1 MKLGIIGDDFTGSS
15 DIANNLKKSGMQV
28 SMYAGVPNLLPEEI
42 KKEQTD
48 AAVIALKT
56 RTIPIEDAIRE
67 SLEALSWLK
76 GCGCEQ
82 FIFKYCSTFDSTKEG
97 NIGPV
102 TDAIMEEL
110 NTDFTIACPSFPD
123 AGRTVYFGHMFV
135 NGKPLNESGMEN
147 HPLTPMTDHN
157 LVRWL
162 GHQTKNNV
170 GLIDFETISKGE
182 NSVKEK
188 IRNLKTDGYKYAII
202 DTNKNDDF
210 DIICNAVKN
219 LPLLTGGSGIALG
232 LPKIYK
238 DRGLLSASNF
248 QIPENN
254 SNAIILSGSC
264 SITTINQ
271 INIYKENNPSFYI
284 SPDEVI
290 NNEDLIEKV
299 LSWIKDNE
307 TQSPLVYSSSDIK
320 AVSEKQKQYGQE
332 LLANKIEK
340 FFELLSQRLVKDNFG
355 TFISAGGETSGAVI
369 NGLGIQELKIGKE
382 ISHGIPALWS
392 PESSG
397 NKPVSVTLKSGNFGQ
412 DDFFSRALKALTN
425 S

>member
-28 SMYAGVPNLLPEEI
+28 SMYAGIPTLLPSEI
-42 KKEQTD
+42 KKELTD

-56 RTIPIEDAIRE
+56 RTIPIEEAISE
-67 SLEALSWLK
+67 SLKALSWLK
-76 GCGCEQ
+76 DCGCEQ
-82 FIFKYCSTFDSTKEG
+82 FIFKYCSTFDSTKKG

-102 TDAIMEEL
+102 TDAIMKEL

-162 GHQTKNNV
+162 NYQTKDNV
-170 GLIDFETISKGE
+170 GLIDFQTISRGA
-182 NSVKEK
+182 NSIKER
-188 IRNLKTDGYKYAII
+188 IETLKADGYKYAIV
-202 DTNKNDDF
+202 DTIKNNDF
-210 DIICNAVKN
+210 DIICNGVKD
-219 LPLLTGGSGIALG
+219 LPFLTGGSGIALG

-248 QIPENN
+248 EIPKNS

-264 SITTINQ
+264 SVATINQ
-271 INIYKENNPSFYI
+271 INIYKENNPSLYV

-290 NNEDLIEKV
+290 NNEDLVENV
-299 LSWIKDNE
+299 FSWIKVNE
-307 TQSPLVYSSSDIK
+307 TLSPLVYSSSDTK
-320 AVSEKQKQYGQE
+320 TVTEKQKQYGQE
-332 LLANKIEK
+332 ILAHKIEN
-340 FFELLSQRLVKDNFG
+340 FFELLSKKLVKDNFG

-369 NGLGIQELKIGKE
+369 KGLGVQELKIGEE
-382 ISHGIPALWS
+382 ISHGVPALWS
-392 PESSG
+392 PHSNG
-397 NKPVSVTLKSGNFGQ
+397 NKPISVTLKSGNFGQ
-412 DDFFSRALKALTN
+412 TDFFERALKVFV
-425 S
+425 

>member
-28 SMYAGVPNLLPEEI
+28 SMYAGIPTLLPSEI
-42 KKEQTD
+42 KKELTD

-56 RTIPIEDAIRE
+56 RTIPIEEAISE
-67 SLEALSWLK
+67 SLKALSWLK
-76 GCGCEQ
+76 DCGCEQ
-82 FIFKYCSTFDSTKEG
+82 FIFKYCSTFDSTKKG

-102 TDAIMEEL
+102 ADAIMKEL

-162 GHQTKNNV
+162 NYQTKDNV
-170 GLIDFETISKGE
+170 GLIDFQTISRGA
-182 NSVKEK
+182 NSIKER
-188 IRNLKTDGYKYAII
+188 IETLKADGYKYAIV
-202 DTNKNDDF
+202 DTIKNNDF
-210 DIICNAVKN
+210 DIICNGVKD
-219 LPLLTGGSGIALG
+219 LPFLTGGSGIALG

-238 DRGLLSASNF
+238 DRGLLSATNF
-248 QIPENN
+248 EIPKNN

-264 SITTINQ
+264 SVATINQ
-271 INIYKENNPSFYI
+271 INIYKENNPSLYV

-290 NNEDLIEKV
+290 NNEELVEKV
-299 LSWIKDNE
+299 FSWIKDNE
-307 TQSPLVYSSSDIK
+307 TLSPLVYSSSDTK
-320 AVSEKQKQYGQE
+320 TVTEKQKQYGQE
-332 LLANKIEK
+332 ILANKIEN
-340 FFELLSQRLVKDNFG
+340 FFELLSKKLVKDNFG

-369 NGLGIQELKIGKE
+369 KGLGVQELKIGEE
-382 ISHGIPALWS
+382 ISHGVPALWS
-392 PESSG
+392 PHSDG
-397 NKPVSVTLKSGNFGQ
+397 NKPISVTLKSGNFGQ
-412 DDFFSRALKALTN
+412 TDFFERALKVFD
-425 S
+425 

>member
-28 SMYAGVPNLLPEEI
+28 SMYAGVPTTTPLEI
-42 KKEQTD
+42 KKELTD

-56 RTIPIEDAIRE
+56 RTIPIEEAISE
-67 SLEALSWLK
+67 SLKALSWLK
-76 GCGCEQ
+76 DCGCEQ
-82 FIFKYCSTFDSTKEG
+82 FIFKYCSTFDSTKKG

-162 GHQTKNNV
+162 DHQTKNNV
-170 GLIDFETISKGE
+170 GLIDFQTISKGA
-182 NSVKEK
+182 NSVKER
-188 IRNLKTDGYKYAII
+188 IESLKTNGYKYAII
-202 DTNKNDDF
+202 DTIKNDDF
-210 DIICNAVKN
+210 DIICNGVKD
-219 LPLLTGGSGIALG
+219 LPFLTGGSGIALG

-248 QIPENN
+248 EIPKNN

-264 SITTINQ
+264 SVATINQ
-271 INIYKENNPSFYI
+271 INIYKENNPSLYV
-284 SPDEVI
+284 SPDEVM
-290 NNEDLIEKV
+290 NNKNLVEKV
-299 LSWIKDNE
+299 FSWIKDNE
-307 TQSPLVYSSSDIK
+307 TLSPLVYSSSDTK
-320 AVSEKQKQYGQE
+320 TVTEKQKQYGQE
-332 LLANKIEK
+332 ILADKIEN
-340 FFELLSQRLVKDNFG
+340 FFELLSKKLVKDNFG
-355 TFISAGGETSGAVI
+355 TFISAGGETSGAI
-369 NGLGIQELKIGKE
+369 IKGLGVQELKIGEE
-382 ISHGIPALWS
+382 ISHGVPALWS
-392 PESSG
+392 PHSNG
-397 NKPVSVTLKSGNFGQ
+397 NKPISVTLKSGNFGQ
-412 DDFFSRALKALTN
+412 TDFFDRALKVFG
-425 S
+425 

>member
-28 SMYAGVPNLLPEEI
+28 SMYAGIPTLLPSEI
-42 KKEQTD
+42 KKELTD

-56 RTIPIEDAIRE
+56 RTIPIEEAISE
-67 SLEALSWLK
+67 SLKALSWLK
-76 GCGCEQ
+76 DCGCEQ
-82 FIFKYCSTFDSTKEG
+82 FIFKYCSTFDSTKKG

-102 TDAIMEEL
+102 ADAIMKEL

-162 GHQTKNNV
+162 NYQTKDNV
-170 GLIDFETISKGE
+170 GLIDFQTISKGA
-182 NSVKEK
+182 NSIKEK
-188 IRNLKTDGYKYAII
+188 IQMLKADGYKYAIV
-202 DTNKNDDF
+202 DTIKNDDF
-210 DIICNAVKN
+210 DIICNGVKD
-219 LPLLTGGSGIALG
+219 LPFLTGGSGIAIG

-248 QIPENN
+248 EIPRNN

-264 SITTINQ
+264 SVATINQ
-271 INIYKENNPSFYI
+271 INIYKENKPSLYV

-290 NNEDLIEKV
+290 NNEDLVEKV
-299 LSWIKDNE
+299 FSWIKDNE
-307 TQSPLVYSSSDIK
+307 TLSPLVYSSSDTK
-320 AVSEKQKQYGQE
+320 TVTEKQKQYGQE
-332 LLANKIEK
+332 ILANKIEN
-340 FFELLSQRLVKDNFG
+340 FFELLSKKLVKDNFG

-369 NGLGIQELKIGKE
+369 KGLGVQELKIGEE
-382 ISHGIPALWS
+382 ISHGVPALWS
-392 PESSG
+392 PHSNG
-397 NKPVSVTLKSGNFGQ
+397 NKPISVTLKSGNFGQ
-412 DDFFSRALKALTN
+412 TDFFERALKVFG
-425 S
+425 

>member
-28 SMYAGVPNLLPEEI
+28 SMYAGVPTTTPLEI
-42 KKEQTD
+42 KKELTD

-56 RTIPIEDAIRE
+56 RTIPIEEAISE
-67 SLEALSWLK
+67 SLKALSWLK

-82 FIFKYCSTFDSTKEG
+82 FIFKYCSTFDSTKKG

-162 GHQTKNNV
+162 DHQTKNNV
-170 GLIDFETISKGE
+170 GLIDFQTISKGA
-182 NSVKEK
+182 NSVKE
-188 IRNLKTDGYKYAII
+188 RVESLKTNGYKYAII
-202 DTNKNDDF
+202 DTIKNDDF
-210 DIICNAVKN
+210 DIICNGVKD
-219 LPLLTGGSGIALG
+219 LPFLTGGSGIALG

-248 QIPENN
+248 EIPKNN

-264 SITTINQ
+264 SVATINQ
-271 INIYKENNPSFYI
+271 INIYKENNPSLYV
-284 SPDEVI
+284 SPDEVM
-290 NNEDLIEKV
+290 NNKNLVEKV
-299 LSWIKDNE
+299 FSWIKDNE
-307 TQSPLVYSSSDIK
+307 TLSPLVYSSSDTK
-320 AVSEKQKQYGQE
+320 TVTEKQKQYGQE
-332 LLANKIEK
+332 ILADKIEN
-340 FFELLSQRLVKDNFG
+340 FFELLSKKLVKDSFG
-355 TFISAGGETSGAVI
+355 TFISAGGETSGAI
-369 NGLGIQELKIGKE
+369 IKGLGVQELKIGEE
-382 ISHGIPALWS
+382 ISHGVPALWS
-392 PESSG
+392 PHSNG
-397 NKPVSVTLKSGNFGQ
+397 NKPISVTLKSGNFGQ
-412 DDFFSRALKALTN
+412 TDFFDRALKVFG
-425 S
+425 

>member
-1 MKLGIIGDDFTGSS
+1 
-15 DIANNLKKSGMQV
+15 
-28 SMYAGVPNLLPEEI
+28 
-42 KKEQTD
+42 
-48 AAVIALKT
+48 
-56 RTIPIEDAIRE
+56 
-67 SLEALSWLK
+67 
-76 GCGCEQ
+76 
-82 FIFKYCSTFDSTKEG
+82 
-97 NIGPV
+97 
-102 TDAIMEEL
+102 
-110 NTDFTIACPSFPD
+110 
-123 AGRTVYFGHMFV
+123 
-135 NGKPLNESGMEN
+135 
-147 HPLTPMTDHN
+147 MTDHN

-162 GHQTKNNV
+162 GYQTKNNV

-188 IRNLKTDGYKYAII
+188 IRNLKKDGYKYAII

-219 LPLLTGGSGIALG
+219 LPFLTGGSGIALG

-238 DRGLLSASNF
+238 DRGLLSVSNF
-248 QIPENN
+248 RIPKNN

-264 SITTINQ
+264 SVTTINQ

-369 NGLGIQELKIGKE
+369 KGLGIQELKIGKE
-382 ISHGIPALWS
+382 ISHGVPALWS
-392 PESSG
+392 PESNG
-397 NKPVSVTLKSGNFGQ
+397 NKPVSVALKSGNFGQ
-412 DDFFSRALKALTN
+412 DDFFTRALKALKN